1 MTEPDPGLATA
12 LGRIPS
18 GVSIL
23 TARRGEQAS
32 GMLTSWVQQCA
43 FEPPHVSV
51 GVKQGRPMN
60 GWLTVGSH
68 FVLNMLAE
76 PQKNLVAHFGRGF
89 ALETPAFEGLELAAS
104 RHNQPILAQALA
116 VLECEV
122 TNRVAVGDH
131 DLVIARVISGAI
143 QGSDEP
149 MIHLRKSG
157 LRY

>member
-1 MTEPDPGLATA
+1 MTDPDPGLATA

-18 GVSIL
+18 GVSVL
-23 TARRGEQAS
+23 TARRGELAS

-60 GWLTVGSH
+60 SWLTVGSH

-76 PQKNLVAHFGRGF
+76 PQKNFVAHFGRGF
-89 ALETPAFEGLELAAS
+89 ALDMPAFEGLEVAAS
-104 RHNQPILAQALA
+104 AHNQPTLVQALA

-122 TNRVAVGDH
+122 TNRVLVGDH
-131 DLVIARVISGAI
+131 DLVLAKVLSGAM
-143 QGSDEP
+143 QGSGEP

-157 LRY
+157 FRY

>member
-23 TARRGEQAS
+23 TARRGEQAT
-32 GMLTSWVQQCA
+32 GMLASWVQQCA

-51 GVKQGRPMN
+51 GIKQGRPMN
-60 GWLTVGSH
+60 SWLTIGSH
-68 FVLNMLAE
+68 FVLNLLAE
-76 PQKNLVAHFGRGF
+76 PQKKFVAHFGRGF
-89 ALETPAFEGLELAAS
+89 ALEVPAFEGLELSAS
-104 RHNQPILAQALA
+104 AHDQPILSQALA
-116 VLECEV
+116 FLECEV
-122 TNRVAVGDH
+122 TNRVPVGDH
-131 DLVIARVISGAI
+131 DLILARVVTGVM

-157 LRY
+157 FRY

>member
-60 GWLTVGSH
+60 AWLTVGSH

-76 PQKNLVAHFGRGF
+76 PQTKFVAHFGRGF
-89 ALETPAFEGLELAAS
+89 ALDAPAFEGLELAMS
-104 RHNQPILAQALA
+104 QHRQPILMQALA

-122 TNRVAVGDH
+122 TNRVPVGDH
-131 DLVIARVISGAI
+131 DLVLAKVLSGAL
-143 QGSDEP
+143 QGSGEP

-157 LRY
+157 FKY

>member
-1 MTEPDPGLATA
+1 MSEPDPGLAAA

-51 GVKQGRPMN
+51 GIKQGRPMN
-60 GWLTVGSH
+60 AWLTVGSQFNLNLLGDSQTK
-68 FVLNMLAE
+68 FVS
-76 PQKNLVAHFGRGF
+76 HFGRGF
-89 ALETPAFEGLELAAS
+89 ALDAPAFENIELAAS
-104 RHNQPILAQALA
+104 AANQPALVAALA

-122 TNRVAVGDH
+122 TNRVSVGDH
-131 DLVIARVISGAI
+131 DLILARVLAGAM
-143 QGSDEP
+143 QGSEEP
-149 MIHLRKSG
+149 MVHLRKSG
-157 LRY
+157 FRY

>member
-1 MTEPDPGLATA
+1 MTEPEPGLATA

-23 TARRGEQAS
+23 TARRGELAS
-32 GMLTSWVQQCA
+32 GMLTSWVQQSA

-60 GWLTVGSH
+60 AWLTVGSH

-76 PQKNLVAHFGRGF
+76 PQTNFVAHFGRGF
-89 ALETPAFEGLELAAS
+89 ALEAPAFEGLELTTS
-104 RHNQPILAQALA
+104 SHQQPVLLQALA

-122 TNRVAVGDH
+122 TRRVSVGDH
-131 DLVIARVISGAI
+131 DLVLAKVLTGTI
-143 QGSDEP
+143 QGSGEP

-157 LRY
+157 FRY